1 MTSAVVPGLRQVTM
15 ADAVERRTT
24 RIAAVST
31 IVFALAGIVW
41 FAMEGTPVGLG
52 FEDTDDPA
60 VMVGFVRQYPEVFV
74 QSGTMLV
81 LMAISLTV
89 AVLAVVEVV
98 RPRSV
103 GVGLLSTST
112 FGLFS
117 AGFFLFGGAV
127 RIGSSGPLL
136 HMAGLKQEWGE
147 GAYVAAQVVSQAIL
161 IGGVFAV
168 CLWAVGLSLIGIRTK
183 VVPLALCVLGVL
195 PALRIVSGL
204 LGPLGLL
211 PDVDILWVISIAS
224 IFGTVL
230 WCLILGLVLLRRSF
244 GSMAK
249 PA

>member
-1 MTSAVVPGLRQVTM
+1 M

-127 RIGSSGPLL
+127 RIGLRVRSSTWPVSSRS
-136 HMAGLKQEWGE
+136 
-147 GAYVAAQVVSQAIL
+147 GARVPTLPPRVVSQAI
-161 IGGVFAV
+161 
-168 CLWAVGLSLIGIRTK
+168 S
-183 VVPLALCVLGVL
+183 
-195 PALRIVSGL
+195 
-204 LGPLGLL
+204 
-211 PDVDILWVISIAS
+211 
-224 IFGTVL
+224 
-230 WCLILGLVLLRRSF
+230 
-244 GSMAK
+244 
-249 PA
+249 